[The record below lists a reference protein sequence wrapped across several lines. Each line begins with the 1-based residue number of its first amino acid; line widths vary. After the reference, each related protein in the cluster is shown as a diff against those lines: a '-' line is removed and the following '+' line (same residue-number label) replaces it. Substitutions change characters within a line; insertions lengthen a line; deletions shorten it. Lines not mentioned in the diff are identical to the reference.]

1 MYIIIYIAVFECCE
15 MMDECKDECKEDC
28 GGEPEPD
35 CFSSF
40 GEFRYRVWEFLR
52 RCRYVLCGC

>member
-1 MYIIIYIAVFECCE
+1 
-15 MMDECKDECKEDC
+15 MMDECKDECKVEC